1 MLAYIPYMDPMGYD
15 HGVYKPRWP
24 KLVYAI
30 LQVIPALFHSKHPQR
45 MWIQW
50 GGIFIKVHSWDH
62 LGFTTVYS

>member
-1 MLAYIPYMDPMGYD
+1 MIMVFISQPGLS
-15 HGVYKPRWP
+15 V
-24 KLVYAI
+24 VYAI